1 MKHTHLEL
9 LLCVVMPI
17 TAQSPEPFYSYSF
30 VLPRGHAENWVVSH
44 TGVSSL
50 KLFDML
56 ILVRYLFSYDFLY
69 GCMGL
74 LQPFLQLPPLQDL
87 PHSSREGDGREAA
100 ELVGDGGDKSP
111 DSQFDLHRHCNGH
124 LVPPCRIQNSRF
136 PTHSPLTTCQ

>member
-1 MKHTHLEL
+1 MKHTSSEL

-17 TAQSPEPFYSYSF
+17 TAQSPEPFYSYSS

-56 ILVRYLFSYDFLY
+56 ILVRYLFAYDFLY
-69 GCMGL
+69 RCMGL
-74 LQPFLQLPPLQDL
+74 LHPFLQLPPLQDL
-87 PHSSREGDGREAA
+87 PHSSREGDGGLLPTA

-124 LVPPCRIQNSRF
+124 LAPPRRIQI
-136 PTHSPLTTCQ
+136 PDSPLTLP